1 MSQTQSFARFFQI
14 GAFHMNFAIMHYL
27 NRFREVWE
35 GNTVGPYGE
44 MAVSSTLARELRALN
59 LVRKPVTVH
68 EMAGRPWHE
77 RLQRSA
83 VREAIR

>member
-14 GAFHMNFAIMHYL
+14 GAFHMNCAIMHYL

-44 MAVSSTLARELRALN
+44 MAVSGTLALVLRALN
-59 LVRKPVTVH
+59 LVPEPVTAH
-68 EMAGRPWHE
+68 EMAGLPWHE
-77 RLQRSA
+77 RVQRGPL
-83 VREAIR
+83 RDAIR